1 MSETS
6 LFLLIALIAVTI
18 PLVAL
23 GRRANI
29 PYPIVLVLAGLAVG
43 FIPGLPTVQMVPNL
57 VLLLFL
63 PPLLYWESITAPT
76 DVMWANRFQ
85 IGMLAIGLVLFT
97 TVAVAVVAHAIVPV
111 LPWAVAFVFGAII
124 APTDELA
131 SATILERFK
140 IPRHVIAIVEGESL
154 INDALSLVLYAAA
167 LTAAVSG
174 TFSLGWTAGSLILVA
189 LTSVILGLIVGR
201 VAVSGWRH
209 FRDTELQAVISVLL
223 PFVSYVPAMRL
234 GASGV
239 LSVVTAGVFVNRYTP
254 VVLTPET
261 RIRLG
266 GFWNTCVLIA
276 NIVLFL
282 LVGLQLHYL
291 ADRVIGRY
299 SWPTL
304 LLYVVAINAVVIVVR
319 FVFFIVM
326 EYLPFVDASSE
337 HAEPDL
343 GHALIAAWSGLRGA
357 VSLAAALA
365 IPLTIAGGAPFPHRD
380 LIIFLTFSVILVT
393 LVGGG
398 LTLPWAIKRLDVS
411 NEADE
416 EEDEMARAIFAASR
430 AANTSIDA
438 MLQSERIDERHAALL
453 RDRYDHLLRKSSD
466 AKDPKHAAS
475 AKRHES
481 VETEIIEAQRAAL
494 LDLRSRAEIDN
505 VIMRRILS
513 TLDLA
518 ETRIKR
524 DG

>member
-1 MSETS
+1 M
-6 LFLLIALIAVTI
+6 ALTI

-29 PYPIVLVLAGLAVG
+29 PYPIVLVAAGLAVG
-43 FIPGLPTVQMVPNL
+43 FIPGLPNVQMVPNL

-63 PPLLYWESITAPT
+63 PPLLYWESIVAPT

-85 IGMLAIGLVLFT
+85 IGMLAIGLVLAT
-97 TVAVAVVAHAIVPV
+97 TVVVAVVVHAIVPL

-131 SATILERFK
+131 SATILERFR

-174 TFSLGWTAGSLILVA
+174 TFSLGWTAGSLIAVTVVSMLIGLVM
-189 LTSVILGLIVGR
+189 GR
-201 VAVSGWRH
+201 IAIAGWRH
-209 FRDTELQAVISVLL
+209 FRDSELQAVISVLL

-239 LSVVTAGVFVNRYTP
+239 LSVVTAGVFVNRWTP
-254 VVLTPET
+254 VVLTAET
-261 RIRLG
+261 RIRLS

-291 ADRVIGRY
+291 TDRVLGRY

-304 LLYVVAINAVVIVVR
+304 LFYIVVVNAVVIAVR

-337 HAEPDL
+337 HKEPDL

-365 IPLTIAGGAPFPHRD
+365 IPLTIRGGAPFPHRD

-393 LVGGG
+393 LLGGG
-398 LTLPWAIKRLDVS
+398 LTLPWAIKKLDIVH
-411 NEADE
+411 EADE
-416 EEDEMARAIFAASR
+416 EEEETVRAVA
-430 AANTSIDA
+430 AANHAAMTTIDA
-438 MLQSERIDERHAALL
+438 LEKSGRIDERHALLL
-453 RDRYDHLLRKSSD
+453 RDRYDHLLRKSSA
-466 AKDPKHAAS
+466 AKDPVHAAS
-475 AKRHES
+475 ARRHES
-481 VETEIIEAQRAAL
+481 VEAEIIEAQRQAL
-494 LDLRSRAEIDN
+494 LELRARAEIDN
-505 VIMRRILS
+505 VILRKIFA

-518 ETRIKR
+518 ETRLKR
-524 DG
+524 ED